1 VEEGPI
7 FGYSSYQHIPDGT
20 PFTLVYTFD
29 DHKGQERILAS
40 YNGLITESEITNTA
54 VDSPGTN
61 AVLQIGDATWEFGIS
76 TRSNAKLNTF
86 RTERRYELSYA
97 TPARDNHIGVIIQ
110 PMKNAFW
117 PANADWRASF
127 MATSLR
133 GNAGEFSAD
142 NGRVAAKGHLLPS
155 TLTISG
161 IDLAGQ
167 WLSYSKIADDPES
180 SHWRLGWRL
189 AQPSR
194 EGGYIIEEITRTFIG
209 IPSAG
214 SATISTKERCW
225 TALKI
230 PAQFTEATD
239 SLELCGGRI
248 NRTGSGTDTINVTAR
263 FYEGLV
269 LPQKFSVGP
278 SPNTDSPLSSAVDP
292 HLETNHATLPVIF
305 EGTLP

>member
-29 DHKGQERILAS
+29 DHKGRERILAS
-40 YNGLITESEITNTA
+40 DNGLITESEIANTTL
-54 VDSPGTN
+54 DSPGTN
-61 AVLQIGDATWEFGIS
+61 AVLQIGEATWEFGMS
-76 TRSNAKLNTF
+76 TRSSAKLNTS
-86 RTERRYELSYA
+86 RIEKRYELNYA
-97 TPARDNHIGVIIQ
+97 TPARDNHIVVVIQ
-110 PMKNAFW
+110 PMKDAFW

-127 MATSLR
+127 MATSLL

-142 NGRVAAKGHLLPS
+142 NGRVAARGHLLPS

-167 WLSYSKIADDPES
+167 WLSYTKVAGDPES
-180 SHWRLGWRL
+180 SHWRLKWHL

-194 EGGYIIEEITRTFIG
+194 EGGYIVEETTRTFIG

-214 SATISTKERCW
+214 SATISTKERYW
-225 TALKI
+225 RALKV
-230 PAQFTEATD
+230 PAQSSEATD
-239 SLELCGGRI
+239 AMKFYEKGVPGTGG
-248 NRTGSGTDTINVTAR
+248 GTETINATAR

-269 LPQKFSVGP
+269 LPQEFSVGRSSNAGSVP
-278 SPNTDSPLSSAVDP
+278 SSTIDPNLG
-292 HLETNHATLPVIF
+292 TNHATLPVIF
-305 EGTLP
+305 EDTLP